1 MQNGNTTLN
10 EFRSLEKAI
19 DECFKASCWGITHF
33 FGLNH
38 GNHSEKYFLVCRP
51 NAMVYVSSHSY
62 LFYGI
67 LLEIKCTAKP

>member
-1 MQNGNTTLN
+1 MPNGNTTLN
-10 EFRSLEKAI
+10 EFGKLEEAI
-19 DECFKASCWGITHF
+19 NKCVDDSCWGITHF

-67 LLEIKCTAKP
+67 LIEIKYTS